1 MKTRAILTALL
12 LAACGDDQHAT
23 IDSGATPDAAPVA
36 HQAIVVAGDFTA
48 GHPGILSK
56 LDLATMTVTQN
67 AAPAGSVGDDP
78 MIRKLGNELFVV
90 NRADGNSITI
100 LDAATLGL
108 VEQLGTGA
116 GSNPQDVAA
125 VGQKLYVPTFSGKGL
140 AILTR
145 GTTTMTTVDLA
156 DGQTDGNPDCV
167 SAVAAGSDVFVACGH
182 LDASFN
188 PRGMGKVY
196 VIDTATDAIR
206 TTVTMQHPNP
216 FGVFEQA
223 PMSSMLHGDL
233 VIAADPFGA
242 GCVER
247 IAIGAAPASNG
258 CVTTDAQLKGYASRI
273 DFQTLAD
280 SSVMMMMAV
289 ALSDFTN
296 ANLQGYDTS
305 SSSLWATALSPA
317 TEVVADAVACPNNT
331 IVIADHHKTAANG
344 LRVYVNM
351 METTTAPLPVGLD
364 PQATHGLVCY

>member
-1 MKTRAILTALL
+1 MKTHAILTALL
-12 LAACGDDQHAT
+12 LAACGDDLHAT
-23 IDSGATPDAAPVA
+23 IDAAPTADAAAPHPTA
-36 HQAIVVAGDFTA
+36 FVVAGDFVA

-56 LDLATMTVTQN
+56 LDLVTMTVTQHVG
-67 AAPAGSVGDDP
+67 PAGAVGDDP
-78 MIRKLGNELFVV
+78 MLRKLGTELFIV

-100 LDAATLGL
+100 LDATTLAL

-116 GSNPQDVAA
+116 GTNPQDVAV
-125 VGQKLYVPTFSGKGL
+125 VGQKLYVPTFAGKGL
-140 AILTR
+140 VVLTR
-145 GTTTMTTVDLA
+145 GTTTSTTIDLA

-167 SAVAAGSDVFVACGH
+167 SAVAAGSDVYVACGH
-182 LDASFN
+182 LDASFM

-206 TTVTMQHPNP
+206 TTLTMQHANP
-216 FGVFEQA
+216 FGVFERSPA
-223 PMSSMLHGDL
+223 TSRLAGDL
-233 VIAADPFGA
+233 VIATDPFGT

-247 IAIGAAPASNG
+247 IAIGTAPASNG
-258 CVTTDAQLKGYASRI
+258 CVVTDAQLTGYASRI

-289 ALSDFTN
+289 ALSDFMN

-305 SSSLWATALSPA
+305 SSSLWTNPLSPA

-351 METTTAPLPVGLD
+351 TETTTAPLPVGLD
-364 PQATHGLVCY
+364 PQASHGLVCF